1 MKPVAE
7 ALHRRVTM
15 LVRRAN
21 IRMKQ
26 VAKTSRQR
34 AQRAQRARR
43 AAERRGEDSVS
54 EGTQRHVEAAQRR
67 REVSKDLPGHS
78 ESRFER
84 VTDHRRWSGLRR
96 T

>member
-7 ALHRRVTM
+7 ALHRRATM
-15 LVRRAN
+15 LVRRAH

-26 VAKTSRQR
+26 VAKTST
-34 AQRAQRARR
+34 QRAQRARR

-67 REVSKDLPGHS
+67 REVSKELPGHS
-78 ESRFER
+78 ESGFER
-84 VTDHRRWSGLRR
+84 VTDHRRWSDFRR